1 MRHELCK
8 SYVLEV
14 RAKKCALQVAVMWN
28 ALRIQQFFWLLPIL
42 LHLSQFCSGQQT
54 HIKLEQ
60 GDLIGL
66 KVFPDG
72 TRGAVYAFLG
82 IPYAQAPLNE
92 LRFAPAKPSSSFNR
106 TLQATAMQPI
116 CPQLSNTIYDESSDG
131 GIPRSVGTD
140 EDCLYL
146 NIWTPES
153 GLRYGKLPIVV
164 IVTGEEFAYDWPR
177 NRINGL
183 DLAGEGIVVVSVQYR
198 NNIFGWLSLGD
209 KHRHVPGNYGLS
221 DIRMALRWI
230 QRNADAFGGNP
241 DLITL
246 LGHGSGG
253 APLALAATLEDFS
266 LVKKLMLMSPG
277 PVMRTLGQNHQQR
290 IVETGQV
297 LVQKLGCQFEE
308 AQRRQLM
315 GCLRRKSRED
325 LLRAYESV
333 YNHGNGSAQLGVM
346 LPEGLT
352 LEQRLQ
358 NGTLPSLLL
367 GITSNEGAF
376 LQDYWLD
383 VAREGQV
390 ALQKYINHT
399 MLPSVLRALESVGE
413 ESSSQLAAIRWRYF
427 NGKGEGVTHL
437 LTGMQR
443 LLSES
448 LYEVPFFRLLDLLNG
463 TTSYAY
469 VFDQSH
475 SMDMRG
481 RRNLFG
487 GASHSSD
494 LPLLLGPSLFQQI
507 ARRRFSGEEEQLCR
521 KIRSA
526 FANFIKNGNPTPGR
540 IYDGWLPYNKE
551 NPFVYSLGE
560 QMKTSQAGSVDEPE
574 VEKLLR
580 GEAGVPGQDRSL
592 SRSNRHDTYR
602 ATPSNSYT
610 ASNQQDSGYSNH
622 LQRVHGFWQVLLPL
636 EREEDLR
643 GGGAL
648 GQRVRLLEASADAA
662 RYRQGFYAMLGL
674 VCLLLACLCLC
685 VYLLKRD
692 PNAMRRRSASS
703 ASDCYSL

>member
-1 MRHELCK
+1 
-8 SYVLEV
+8 
-14 RAKKCALQVAVMWN
+14 MWN
-28 ALRIQQFFWLLPIL
+28 ALRIQRFCWLLSIQL
-42 LHLSQFCSGQQT
+42 LLLLFKFSLGQQT

-60 GDLIGL
+60 GDLVGL

-72 TRGAVYAFLG
+72 ARGAVYAFLG
-82 IPYAQAPLNE
+82 IPYAQAPVNE
-92 LRFAPAKPSSSFNR
+92 LRFAPAKPSPSWNR
-106 TLQATAMQPI
+106 TLQATAMQPL
-116 CPQLSNTIYDESSDG
+116 CPQLSNTVYDESSDG
-131 GIPRSVGTD
+131 TIPRSVSTD

-153 GLRYGKLPIVV
+153 GMRYGKLPIVV

-183 DLAGEGIVVVSVQYR
+183 DLAGEGIAVVSVQYR
-198 NNIFGWLSLGD
+198 NNIYGWLGLGEQ
-209 KHRHVPGNYGLS
+209 HRHLSGNYGLS
-221 DIRMALRWI
+221 DVRMALRWV
-230 QRNADAFGGNP
+230 QRNANAFGGNQ
-241 DLITL
+241 DHITL
-246 LGHGSGG
+246 LGHGSSG
-253 APLALAATLEDFS
+253 APLALAVTLEES
-266 LVKKLMLMSPG
+266 QLVKKLVLMSPG
-277 PVMRTLGQNHQQR
+277 PIMRSLGKNHQRR
-290 IVETGQV
+290 IVESGQV

-333 YNHGNGSAQLGVM
+333 YNHGNGSSQLGVIVPGS
-346 LPEGLT
+346 LD
-352 LEQRLQ
+352 LEQRLR
-358 NGTLPSLLL
+358 NETLPPLLL

-383 VAREGQV
+383 VAREGQL
-390 ALQKYINHT
+390 ALQEYINHT
-399 MLPSVLRALESVGE
+399 LLPNVMRSLESTGE
-413 ESSSQLAAIRWRYF
+413 ESASQLAAIRWRYF
-427 NGKGEGVTHL
+427 NGKGEGVIHL
-437 LTGMQR
+437 LGGMQR

-448 LYEVPFFRLLDLLNG
+448 LYELPFFRLMDLVNG
-463 TTSYAY
+463 STTSYAY

-521 KIRSA
+521 KLRGA

-560 QMKTSQAGSVDEPE
+560 QPAKSSQAGSVDEAE

-580 GEAGVPGQDRSL
+580 AETGVSGVDRSL
-592 SRSNRHDTYR
+592 SRSNRHDSYR
-602 ATPSNSYT
+602 ATHANSYT

-622 LQRVHGFWQVLLPL
+622 LQKVHGFWQVLLPL

-643 GGGAL
+643 GGAL

-692 PNAMRRRSASS
+692 SNPMRRRSASS

>member
-1 MRHELCK
+1 
-8 SYVLEV
+8 
-14 RAKKCALQVAVMWN
+14 MWN
-28 ALRIQQFFWLLPIL
+28 ASRIHQFFQLLPTLI
-42 LHLSQFCSGQQT
+42 HLSRFCWAQQT

-106 TLQATAMQPI
+106 TLQATAMQPL

-131 GIPRSVGTD
+131 GIPRSVSTD

-146 NIWTPES
+146 SIWTPES
-153 GLRYGKLPIVV
+153 GMRYGKLPIVV
-164 IVTGEEFAYDWPR
+164 IVTGEEFAHDWPR

-198 NNIFGWLSLGD
+198 NNIYGWLSLGAE
-209 KHRHVPGNYGLS
+209 HRHVSGNYGLS
-221 DIRMALRWI
+221 DVRMALRWI
-230 QRNADAFGGNP
+230 QRNADAFGGSP
-241 DLITL
+241 EHITL

-253 APLALAATLEDFS
+253 APLALVATLEEPQ
-266 LVKKLMLMSPG
+266 LVKQLVLMSPG
-277 PVMRTLGQNHQQR
+277 PIVRTLGRNHQKR
-290 IVETGQV
+290 IVETGQD
-297 LVQKLGCQFEE
+297 LVRKLGCQFEE

-315 GCLRRKSRED
+315 SCLRRKSRED

-333 YNHGNGSAQLGVM
+333 YNHGNGSSQLGVI

-352 LEQRLQ
+352 FEQRVR
-358 NGTLPSLLL
+358 NETLPPLLL

-390 ALQKYINHT
+390 ALQQYINHT
-399 MLPSVLRALESVGE
+399 LLPNVMRAMGSADEQ
-413 ESSSQLAAIRWRYF
+413 SSSQLAAIRWRYF
-427 NGKGEGVTHL
+427 NGQGEGVVQL
-437 LTGMQR
+437 LAGMQR

-448 LYEVPFFRLLDLLNG
+448 LHELPFFRLLDQLNG
-463 TTSYAY
+463 STSYAY

-521 KIRSA
+521 KLRGA

-540 IYDGWLPYNKE
+540 IFDGWLPHSKE

-560 QMKTSQAGSVDEPE
+560 QTKASQAGSVDEAE
-574 VEKLLR
+574 VDKMLR
-580 GEAGVPGQDRSL
+580 GETGATGTDRSL

-602 ATPSNSYT
+602 ATPTNSYT
-610 ASNQQDSGYSNH
+610 ARNQQDSGYSNH

-643 GGGAL
+643 GGGGAL

-692 PNAMRRRSASS
+692 PNPMRRRSAST

>member
-1 MRHELCK
+1 
-8 SYVLEV
+8 
-14 RAKKCALQVAVMWN
+14 MWN
-28 ALRIQQFFWLLPIL
+28 PKALRIRHLSIL
-42 LHLSQFCSGQQT
+42 LILLNLVTGILAQQT

-92 LRFAPAKPSSSFNR
+92 LRFAPAKPSVNWNR

-116 CPQLSNTIYDESSDG
+116 CPQLTNTIYDESPDG
-131 GIPRSVGTD
+131 RITRTAKTD

-153 GLRYGKLPIVV
+153 GMRYGKLPIVA
-164 IVTGEEFAYDWPR
+164 IVTGEEFAFDWPV

-198 NNIFGWLSLGD
+198 NNIYGWLGLGQQ
-209 KHRHVPGNYGLS
+209 HRHLPGNYGLS
-221 DIRMALRWI
+221 DVRLALRWI

-241 DLITL
+241 DHITL

-253 APLALAATLEDFS
+253 APLALVAGLEEPS
-266 LVKKLMLMSPG
+266 LVRQLVLMSPG
-277 PVMRTLGQNHQQR
+277 PILRALGHQHYAR
-290 IVETGQV
+290 IVATGQV

-325 LLRAYESV
+325 LLRAYDSV
-333 YNHGNGSAQLGVM
+333 YDHGNGSYQLGVI
-346 LPEGLT
+346 LPDGLD
-352 LEQRLQ
+352 LEQRLR
-358 NGTLPSLLL
+358 NGSLPPMLL

-383 VAREGQV
+383 VGREGPV
-390 ALQKYINHT
+390 ALQDYVNHT
-399 MLPSVLRALESVGE
+399 LLPNVMRSLESTGE
-413 ESSSQLAAIRWRYF
+413 ESSSQMAAIRWRYF
-427 NGKGEGVTHL
+427 YGKGEGVVHL
-437 LTGMQR
+437 LSGMQR

-448 LYEVPFFRLLDLLNG
+448 LHELPFFRVLDLLNG
-463 TTSYAY
+463 STSYAY

-507 ARRRFSGEEEQLCR
+507 ARRRFSSEEEQLCR
-521 KIRSA
+521 KLRGA
-526 FANFIKNGNPTPGR
+526 FANFIKSGNPTPGR
-540 IYDGWLPYNKE
+540 IYDGWLPYTKDI
-551 NPFVYSLGE
+551 PFVYSLGE
-560 QMKTSQAGSVDEPE
+560 QQVKSSQSGSVDEAE

-580 GEAGVPGQDRSL
+580 GESGASGLDRSL

-602 ATPSNSYT
+602 ATHQSSNSYT

-622 LQRVHGFWQVLLPL
+622 LQRVYGFWQVLLPL
-636 EREEDLR
+636 EREEELR
-643 GGGAL
+643 TGGAL

-692 PNAMRRRSASS
+692 ANPMRRRSGSS
-703 ASDCYSL
+703 GSDCYSL

>member
-1 MRHELCK
+1 
-8 SYVLEV
+8 
-14 RAKKCALQVAVMWN
+14 MWK
-28 ALRIQQFFWLLPIL
+28 ALRMHRSLWLLQIL
-42 LHLSQFCSGQQT
+42 LHTFSCCWAQQT

-82 IPYAQAPLNE
+82 IPYAQPPLNE
-92 LRFAPAKPSSSFNR
+92 LRFAPAKPSPNWNR

-116 CPQLSNTIYDESSDG
+116 CPQLSNTIYDESPDG
-131 GIPRSVGTD
+131 RIVRSPNTD

-146 NIWTPES
+146 NIWSPES
-153 GLRYGKLPIVV
+153 GMRYGKLPIVV
-164 IVTGEEFAYDWPR
+164 IVTGEEFAFDWPV

-198 NNIFGWLSLGD
+198 NNIYGWLGLGEQ
-209 KHRHVPGNYGLS
+209 HRHLPGNYGLS
-221 DIRMALRWI
+221 DVRLALRWI
-230 QRNADAFGGNP
+230 QRNADAFGGNS
-241 DLITL
+241 DHITL

-253 APLALAATLEDFS
+253 APLALVAALEEAGLARQ
-266 LVKKLMLMSPG
+266 LVLMSPG
-277 PVMRTLGQNHQQR
+277 PILRALGTDHDRR

-333 YNHGNGSAQLGVM
+333 YNHGNGSHQLGVIV
-346 LPEGLT
+346 PGGLG
-352 LEQRLQ
+352 LEQRLRNQ
-358 NGTLPSLLL
+358 TLPSVLL

-383 VAREGQV
+383 VAREGQL
-390 ALQKYINHT
+390 ALQEYVNHT
-399 MLPSVLRALESVGE
+399 LLPNVMRVLESVGE
-413 ESSSQLAAIRWRYF
+413 ESSSQQAAIRWRYF
-427 NGKGEGVTHL
+427 NGKGEGVIHL

-448 LYEVPFFRLLDLLNG
+448 LYELPFFRLLDSLNG

-521 KIRSA
+521 KLRGA

-540 IYDGWLPYNKE
+540 IYDGWLPYTKE
-551 NPFVYSLGE
+551 IPFVYSLGE
-560 QMKTSQAGSVDEPE
+560 QQAKSSQAGAVDEAE

-580 GEAGVPGQDRSL
+580 GNNGVPDRSL

-602 ATPSNSYT
+602 ATTHSNSYT
-610 ASNQQDSGYSNH
+610 ATNQQDSGYSNH
-622 LQRVHGFWQVLLPL
+622 LQRVYGFWQVLLPL
-636 EREEDLR
+636 EREEELR

-648 GQRVRLLEASADAA
+648 GQRMRLLEASADAA

-674 VCLLLACLCLC
+674 VCLLLVCLCLC
-685 VYLLKRD
+685 VYLLRRD
-692 PNAMRRRSASS
+692 PDPMRRRSESS

>member
-1 MRHELCK
+1 
-8 SYVLEV
+8 
-14 RAKKCALQVAVMWN
+14 
-28 ALRIQQFFWLLPIL
+28 
-42 LHLSQFCSGQQT
+42 
-54 HIKLEQ
+54 
-60 GDLIGL
+60 
-66 KVFPDG
+66 
-72 TRGAVYAFLG
+72 
-82 IPYAQAPLNE
+82 
-92 LRFAPAKPSSSFNR
+92 
-106 TLQATAMQPI
+106 MQPL
-116 CPQLSNTIYDESSDG
+116 CPQLANTIYDESSDG
-131 GIPRSVGTD
+131 SMPRSVSTD

-153 GLRYGKLPIVV
+153 GMRYGKLPIVV

-198 NNIFGWLSLGD
+198 NNIYGWLSLGEQ
-209 KHRHVPGNYGLS
+209 HRNVPGNYGLS
-221 DIRMALRWI
+221 DVQMALRWI
-230 QRNADAFGGNP
+230 RRNADAFGGNP
-241 DLITL
+241 DHITL

-253 APLALAATLEDFS
+253 APLALVATLEDS
-266 LVKKLMLMSPG
+266 SQVKQLVLMSPG
-277 PVMRTLGQNHQQR
+277 PIMRALGLNHQKR

-333 YNHGNGSAQLGVM
+333 YNHGNGSSQLGVI
-346 LPEGLT
+346 LPEGLP
-352 LEQRLQ
+352 LEQRLR
-358 NGTLPSLLL
+358 NKTLPPILL

-390 ALQKYINHT
+390 ALHKYINHT
-399 MLPSVLRALESVGE
+399 LLPNVMRALESVGE
-413 ESSSQLAAIRWRYF
+413 ESSTQLAAIRWRYF
-427 NGKGEGVTHL
+427 NGKGEGVSHL
-437 LTGMQR
+437 LAGMQR

-448 LYEVPFFRLLDLLNG
+448 LYELPYSRILELLNG

-469 VFDQSH
+469 VFDHSH

-521 KIRSA
+521 KIRGA

-560 QMKTSQAGSVDEPE
+560 QAKTPQTGSVDEAE
-574 VEKLLR
+574 VDKLLR
-580 GEAGVPGQDRSL
+580 GETGAPGLDRSL

-602 ATPSNSYT
+602 AAPSNSYT
-610 ASNQQDSGYSNH
+610 ASNQLDSGYSNH
-622 LQRVHGFWQVLLPL
+622 LQKVYGFWQVLMPL